1 VPTLAEP
8 QSQWVAA
15 SDVDMK
21 LAAFEKASSAALAPS
36 IQHNSARASLIP
48 ALPSSERAKHRRPSL
63 KAPIP
68 HSARGVAAKVVQAQ
82 QQRRQVFAAANR
94 NKRQTVVN
102 AARWR

>member
-1 VPTLAEP
+1 
-8 QSQWVAA
+8 
-15 SDVDMK
+15 
-21 LAAFEKASSAALAPS
+21 
-36 IQHNSARASLIP
+36 LIP